1 MRDSKLPQAPGQ
13 QANGIVSK
21 KREVLDSVVVRFA
34 GDSGDGM
41 QTAGAQ
47 FGIEAALSG
56 KDISTFP
63 DFPAEIRAPAGT
75 TYGVSAFQVHF
86 GSQDV
91 KTAGDEIDV
100 LVAMNPAA
108 LKVNVDNL
116 GPGGT
121 IVVDTGAFTERNLKK
136 AGYETNPLE
145 DNSLAPFV
153 LIPLDMTTLTLRAV
167 ESFELSKKDATRCRN
182 MWALGLALWM
192 FDGDKQATI
201 EWVEAKFGGRG
212 NIADANIAAINAGNA
227 FGETAEMPSVAAGWT
242 VNPAELEP
250 GLYRTVSGT
259 EALAWG
265 LTSGLAAS
273 GLKRMIFASYPITP
287 ASNLLHSLARMRDY
301 GVVTFQAEDE
311 IAAACAAI
319 GASYGGALGVT
330 SSSGPGIALKG
341 EAIGLAVGIE
351 IPLIVVNSQ
360 RAGPS
365 TGMPTKTEQSDLFQ
379 ALYGRNG
386 DAPVAV
392 LAPATPTD
400 CFEVGR
406 ESVRIATKFMTPV
419 FILTDGYLSSAAEPW
434 RIPDVDNLP
443 DFPVVFRTDPTDYHP
458 FVRDP
463 ETLARP
469 WVRPGTPGLE
479 HRIGGLERDADT
491 SDISYDPENHDRMT
505 RIRAERIERIAQY
518 IPEQTVDAGDQSGP
532 LAVVGWG
539 STYGAIST
547 AVERARFEGRA
558 VSHIHLRWLSPFPRN
573 LADLLAGFERVLVP
587 EVNAGQLVHVLRF
600 KLGVPAEGLNRVTG
614 RPFRIREIEAAI
626 RSALGETS

>member
-13 QANGIVSK
+13 QTNGIVSK
-21 KREVLDSVVVRFA
+21 KREVLDTVVVRFA

-47 FGIEAALSG
+47 FGIEAALAG

-265 LTSGLAAS
+265 LTSGLASA

-365 TGMPTKTEQSDLFQ
+365 TGMPTKTEQSDLYQ

-406 ESVRIATKFMTPV
+406 EAVRIATQFMTPV

-458 FVRDP
+458 FVRNP

-479 HRIGGLERDADT
+479 HRIGGLERSADT

-505 RIRAERIERIAQY
+505 RMRAERIERIAQH

-539 STYGAIST
+539 STYGAISK
-547 AVERARFEGRA
+547 AVERVRSEGKA

-587 EVNAGQLVHVLRF
+587 EVNAGQLVHVLQF

-626 RSALGETS
+626 STALEETS

>member
-47 FGIEAALSG
+47 FGIEAALAG

-75 TYGVSAFQVHF
+75 TYGVSAFQIHF

-547 AVERARFEGRA
+547 AVERARSEGRA

-626 RSALGETS
+626 NSALEETS

>member
-1 MRDSKLPQAPGQ
+1 MSGPKLPQASGRRT
-13 QANGIVSK
+13 NGGPRPP
-21 KREVLDSVVVRFA
+21 RETLESVVVRFA

-41 QTAGAQ
+41 QTAGAH
-47 FGIEAALSG
+47 FGIETALSG
-56 KDISTFP
+56 RDISTFP
-63 DFPAEIRAPAGT
+63 DYPAEIRAPAGT
-75 TYGVSAFQVHF
+75 TYGVSAFQIHF
-86 GSQDV
+86 GSEDV
-91 KTAGDEIDV
+91 KTAGDDLDV
-100 LVAMNPAA
+100 LVALNPAA
-108 LKVNVDNL
+108 LKVNVDEL
-116 GPGGT
+116 RSGGT

-136 AGYETNPLE
+136 ALYEANPLE
-145 DNSLAPFV
+145 DNSLAPYV
-153 LIPLDMTTLTLRAV
+153 VIPLDITALTLRAV
-167 ESFELSKKDATRCRN
+167 ESFELSSKDATRCRN

-192 FDGDKQATI
+192 FDDDNQATI
-201 EWVEAKFGGRG
+201 EWVSRKFAGRG
-212 NIADANIAAINAGNA
+212 SIADANIAAIKAGKS
-227 FGETAEMPSVAAGWT
+227 FGETAEMPSVAAGYK
-242 VNPAELEP
+242 VDPAELAD

-273 GLKRMIFASYPITP
+273 GIERMIFASYPITP
-287 ASNLLHSLARMRDY
+287 ASNLLHALAKMRDH

-351 IPLIVVNSQ
+351 LPLIVVNAQ

-386 DAPVAV
+386 DSPVAV

-406 ESVRIATKFMTPV
+406 EAVRIATKFMTPV
-419 FILTDGYLSSAAEPW
+419 FVLTDGYLSNAAEPW
-434 RIPDVDNLP
+434 RIPDVDGLP
-443 DFPVVFRTDPTDYHP
+443 DFPVAYRTDPADYHA

-491 SDISYDPENHDRMT
+491 SHISYDPENHDRMT
-505 RIRAERIERIAQY
+505 RIRAERIERIAQH
-518 IPEQTVDAGDQSGP
+518 IPEQTVDAGDGSGA

-539 STYGAIST
+539 STYGAISK
-547 AVERARFEGRA
+547 AVERSRATGIA

-573 LADLLAGFERVLVP
+573 LADLLTGFDRVLVP
-587 EVNAGQLVHVLRF
+587 EVNAGQLVLILRSKF
-600 KLGVPAEGLNRVTG
+600 GVHAEGLNRVTG

-626 RSALGETS
+626 AAALEEKS

>member
-1 MRDSKLPQAPGQ
+1 MRDSRLPQAPGQ
-13 QANGIVSK
+13 QTNAIVSK
-21 KREVLDSVVVRFA
+21 RRKVLDSVVVRFA

-47 FGIEAALSG
+47 FGIEAALAG
-56 KDISTFP
+56 RDISTFP
-63 DFPAEIRAPAGT
+63 DYPAEIRAPAGT
-75 TYGVSAFQVHF
+75 TYGVSAFQIHF

-212 NIADANIAAINAGNA
+212 NTAAANIAAINAGNA

-265 LTSGLAAS
+265 LTSGLASS

-443 DFPVVFRTDPTDYHP
+443 DFPVTFRTDPTDYHP

-505 RIRAERIERIAQY
+505 RIRAERIERIAQH

-547 AVERARFEGRA
+547 AVERVRFEGRA

-626 RSALGETS
+626 RSALEETS

>member
-1 MRDSKLPQAPGQ
+1 MSGPKLPQASSEQ
-13 QANGIVSK
+13 TNGR
-21 KREVLDSVVVRFA
+21 KRRQREHLDSVVVRFA

-47 FGIEAALSG
+47 FGIEAALAG
-56 KDISTFP
+56 RDISTFP
-63 DFPAEIRAPAGT
+63 DYPAEIRAPAGT
-75 TYGVSAFQVHF
+75 TYGVSAFQIHF

-91 KTAGDEIDV
+91 KTAGDELDV

-116 GPGGT
+116 SPGGT
-121 IVVDTGAFTERNLKK
+121 IVVDTGAFTERNLNK
-136 AGYETNPLE
+136 AGYEMNPLE

-153 LIPLDMTTLTLRAV
+153 LISLNITALTLRAV
-167 ESFELSKKDATRCRN
+167 ESFDLSKKEASRCRN

-192 FDGDKQATI
+192 FDGDMQATI
-201 EWVEAKFGGRG
+201 EWVEAKFAGRG
-212 NIADANIAAINAGNA
+212 DTAAANVAAIKAGNA

-242 VNPAELEP
+242 VDPAELEP

-265 LTSGLAAS
+265 LTSGLASS
-273 GLKRMIFASYPITP
+273 GIERMIFASYPITP

-351 IPLIVVNSQ
+351 LPLIVVNSQ

-406 ESVRIATKFMTPV
+406 ESVRIATQFMTPV
-419 FILTDGYLSSAAEPW
+419 FVLTDGYLSSGILT
-434 RIPDVDNLP
+434 RLP
-443 DFPVVFRTDPTDYHP
+443 DRGYDQGHQDLSTG
-458 FVRDP
+458 
-463 ETLARP
+463 LAAWNAMP
-469 WVRPGTPGLE
+469 
-479 HRIGGLERDADT
+479 
-491 SDISYDPENHDRMT
+491 
-505 RIRAERIERIAQY
+505 IRA
-518 IPEQTVDAGDQSGP
+518 T
-532 LAVVGWG
+532 
-539 STYGAIST
+539 
-547 AVERARFEGRA
+547 
-558 VSHIHLRWLSPFPRN
+558 FPTIR
-573 LADLLAGFERVLVP
+573 RTM
-587 EVNAGQLVHVLRF
+587 
-600 KLGVPAEGLNRVTG
+600 TG
-614 RPFRIREIEAAI
+614 
-626 RSALGETS
+626 

>member
-547 AVERARFEGRA
+547 AVERARSEGRA

-626 RSALGETS
+626 NSALEETS

>member
-1 MRDSKLPQAPGQ
+1 MSDSKLPQAPAQ
-13 QANGIVSK
+13 PTNGGSK
-21 KREVLDSVVVRFA
+21 RKRETLDSVVVRFA
-34 GDSGDGM
+34 GDSGDGV
-41 QTAGAQ
+41 QTAGSQ

-56 KDISTFP
+56 RDISTFP
-63 DFPAEIRAPAGT
+63 DYPAEIRAPAGT

-86 GSQDV
+86 GSQDI
-91 KTAGDEIDV
+91 KTAGDDLDV
-100 LVAMNPAA
+100 LVALNPAA
-108 LKVNVDNL
+108 LKVNVENL
-116 GPGGT
+116 SPGGT
-121 IVVDTGAFTERNLKK
+121 IVVDSGAFTERNLQK
-136 AGYETNPLE
+136 AGYEANPLE
-145 DNSLAPFV
+145 DNSLAPYV
-153 LIPLDMTTLTLRAV
+153 LIPLNITTLTLRSV
-167 ESFELSKKDATRCRN
+167 ESFELSTKEATRCRN

-192 FDGDKQATI
+192 FDGDMQASI
-201 EWVEAKFGGRG
+201 EWVAAKFAGRG
-212 NIADANIAAINAGNA
+212 NIGAANIAAMNAGNA

-242 VNPAELEP
+242 VDPAELEP
-250 GLYRTVSGT
+250 GVYRTVTGT

-273 GLKRMIFASYPITP
+273 GIDRMIFASYPITP
-287 ASNLLHSLARMRDY
+287 ASNLLHSLAKMRDF

-351 IPLIVVNSQ
+351 LPLIIVNSQ

-365 TGMPTKTEQSDLFQ
+365 TGMPTKTEQSDLVQ
-379 ALYGRNG
+379 ALSGRNG

-392 LAPATPTD
+392 LAPASPTD
-400 CFEVGR
+400 CFDVGR

-419 FILTDGYLSSAAEPW
+419 FVLTDGYLSSAAEPW
-434 RIPDVDNLP
+434 RIPDVDGLP
-443 DFPVVFRTDPTDYHP
+443 DFPVTYRTDPTDYHA
-458 FVRDP
+458 FLRDP
-463 ETLARP
+463 DTLARP

-491 SDISYDPENHDRMT
+491 SNISYDPENHDRMT
-505 RIRAERIERIAQY
+505 RIRAERIERIAQF
-518 IPEQTVDAGDQSGP
+518 IPEQVVDAGERSGP

-539 STYGAIST
+539 STFGAISK
-547 AVERARFEGRA
+547 AVERSRADGKA

-573 LADLLAGFERVLVP
+573 LADLLAGFDQVLVP

-600 KLGVPAEGLNRVTG
+600 KLGIPAEGLNRVTG

-626 RSALGETS
+626 SAALEETS

>member
-547 AVERARFEGRA
+547 AVERARSEGRA

-626 RSALGETS
+626 RSALEETS